1 MCRHYLT
8 AAATTPKPGPA
19 ETLPYLLS
27 TARWRDEN
35 QVESL
40 QHDRMI
46 GDYERR
52 LRQVLL
58 YDLTVDH
65 TGRPLMIER
74 PGSWDVDALA
84 REVTEAED
92 QMVRAHVHVLERVC
106 LAVDGCGAD
115 DQGASDRRAV
125 LIFDM
130 AGMGLRLLASKT
142 ILGAFSRM
150 SKLDTDHFPE
160 TVGSVYV
167 DNAPRAFS
175 AAWAMVQPFVAKGT
189 QKKVAVFSWAA
200 AAAANEALCGCCGC
214 CGCCGAACLPREL
227 GGTRTNAPPYAWEE
241 LGVAAPPD

>member
-1 MCRHYLT
+1 
-8 AAATTPKPGPA
+8 
-19 ETLPYLLS
+19 
-27 TARWRDEN
+27 
-35 QVESL
+35 
-40 QHDRMI
+40 
-46 GDYERR
+46 
-52 LRQVLL
+52 
-58 YDLTVDH
+58 
-65 TGRPLMIER
+65 
-74 PGSWDVDALA
+74 
-84 REVTEAED
+84 
-92 QMVRAHVHVLERVC
+92 MVRAHVHVLERVR
-106 LAVDGCGAD
+106 LAVDGCGGD

-167 DNAPRAFS
+167 VNAPRAFS

-214 CGCCGAACLPREL
+214 CGAACLPREL
-227 GGTRTNAPPYAWEE
+227 PPPPYAWEPTRRRMPGRSSAWLHRQTE
-241 LGVAAPPD
+241 SGHSEACII